1 MTAMATSQASR
12 IGRALLRNFTGLW
25 FTLLAALPVIATE
38 FGVIPMYDSQR
49 RVLPACA
56 SFFCLLGFACI
67 FSLRHALARAIFGPP
82 LLTTADSTHA
92 RHRIPINYLPTCL
105 ILASLGAAATYLWA
119 FESGRGLPTFPASPR
134 SSADVVVL
142 ALSFVA
148 MFLFAE
154 AAFAIMAVREYL
166 QDMLGLSDAAI
177 ITGVSS
183 CAEPKVPGSD
193 SQSLAFS
200 YRVVPRVVPRGSSNE
215 EELSE
220 FNSELD
226 DDTPERDQ
234 RVWSA
239 QSRPVR
245 GQS

>member
-1 MTAMATSQASR
+1 MTAIATSQASR
-12 IGRALLRNFTGLW
+12 VGRALVRNFTGLW

-49 RVLPACA
+49 RLLPACA
-56 SFFCLLGFACI
+56 SFFCFLGFACI
-67 FSLRHALARAIFGPP
+67 FSLRHVLARAMFGSP

-92 RHRIPINYLPTCL
+92 RPRISINYLPTCL

-134 SSADVVVL
+134 SSADAVVL

-154 AAFAIMAVREYL
+154 TAFTVMAVREYL

-183 CAEPKVPGSD
+183 RAEPKVPDSD
-193 SQSLAFS
+193 SQSLAVS
-200 YRVVPRVVPRGSSNE
+200 YRVVPRGSSNE
-215 EELSE
+215 EELAE

-226 DDTPERDQ
+226 DDIPERAQ
-234 RVWSA
+234 RVSSG
-239 QSRPVR
+239 QSRLVR

>member
-1 MTAMATSQASR
+1 MIAIATSQASR

-38 FGVIPMYDSQR
+38 FGWMPIYDSQR
-49 RVLPACA
+49 RMLPACA
-56 SFFCLLGFACI
+56 SFFCFLGFACI
-67 FSLRHALARAIFGPP
+67 FSLRHGLARAMFGPQ
-82 LLTTADSTHA
+82 
-92 RHRIPINYLPTCL
+92 HRISINYLSPCL

-119 FESGRGLPTFPASPR
+119 FESGRGLPTFPALPR
-134 SSADVVVL
+134 SSADAVVL

-166 QDMLGLSDAAI
+166 QDMLGLSDAAV
-177 ITGVSS
+177 ITGMSS
-183 CAEPKVPGSD
+183 RAEPKVPGSD

-200 YRVVPRVVPRGSSNE
+200 YRAVPPGSSNE
-215 EELSE
+215 EELSQ
-220 FNSELD
+220 FDSELD
-226 DDTPERDQ
+226 DGAPERDQ
-234 RVWSA
+234 RVSSG